1 MIDCPSDS
9 LAALH
14 NIPVGCVVFHGAGQK
29 KQDLKHKYSK
39 CFHIRHLSWPEFC
52 SFKAVAC
59 ILSIIL
65 KHMIEWERMMSLI
78 CSQSWTYLVTIYNE
92 NNLSE
97 KSIGHK
103 RAERKKKGLI
113 YVLKVGHLYDCPC
126 SANTLG
132 LFWFL
137 VLPSAERSRS
147 KRCQQAP
154 GYPAHQY
161 LSRDENTALTS
172 WGCGWTQLPLLCYQK
187 SPLTATRLYQDT
199 QI

>member
-1 MIDCPSDS
+1 MFCPLPWNQPTLPGLPHVWHFKSILFLHCNWDLQSSLTEHGASSSPVKMIDCPSDS

-103 RAERKKKGLI
+103 RAERKKKGFNLCFKGGPLVWLSLQCK
-113 YVLKVGHLYDCPC
+113 Y
-126 SANTLG
+126 T
-132 LFWFL
+132 WFIL
-137 VLPSAERSRS
+137 V
-147 KRCQQAP
+147 P
-154 GYPAHQY
+154 GPAI
-161 LSRDENTALTS
+161 S
-172 WGCGWTQLPLLCYQK
+172 WEK
-187 SPLTATRLYQDT
+187 
-199 QI
+199 